1 MTDTGWVTTSV
12 RGPDT
17 GSEPG
22 RPWLPS
28 GRRLL
33 TFEIVIVLA
42 LSLGKSA
49 VYAVVDIVASA
60 TAPGGL
66 SAQVTVMN
74 SSKAPGRP
82 WLDLV
87 LQLLGLGFGLVPVVL
102 VGYLLLRDGLGW
114 RSIGLDRSRP
124 ARDVGGGMLLAAA
137 VGGAGLVLYLI
148 SHAMGVNLTVVA
160 ADLPDVWWRVPVLLL
175 AALQNALLEEVVVV
189 GYLLLRLRQ
198 LGVGDRTA
206 VGISALLRGSYHLYQ
221 GFGGFA
227 GNVAMGLIFGAVYRR
242 WGRLGPL
249 VVAHTL
255 MDAVAFV
262 GFTLLA
268 GKVSWLPS

>member
-1 MTDTGWVTTSV
+1 VTASV
-12 RGPDT
+12 RGPET
-17 GSEPG
+17 GAESVG
-22 RPWLPS
+22 PWLPA

-33 TFEIVIVLA
+33 IFEVVIVLA

-82 WLDLV
+82 WLDLA

-114 RSIGLDRSRP
+114 RSIGLDRTRP

-137 VGGAGLVLYLI
+137 VGGAGLVLYLV

-221 GFGGFA
+221 GFGAFA

>member
-1 MTDTGWVTTSV
+1 MTDTGYVTTSV
-12 RGPDT
+12 RGPEA
-17 GSEPG
+17 GAGPG

-28 GRRLL
+28 RRRLL
-33 TFEIVIVLA
+33 IFEVVVVLA

-49 VYAVVDIVASA
+49 IYAVVDIVASA

-66 SAQVTVMN
+66 AAQVTVMN

-87 LQLLGLGFGLVPVVL
+87 LQVLGLGFGLVPVVL
-102 VGYLLLRDGLGW
+102 VGYLLLRDGKGW
-114 RSIGLDRSRP
+114 RAIGLDRTRR
-124 ARDVGGGMLLAAA
+124 ARDVSGGMLLAAA

-206 VGISALLRGSYHLYQ
+206 IGISALLRGSYHLYQ

-262 GFTLLA
+262 GFTVLA

>member
-1 MTDTGWVTTSV
+1 MTDTGYVTTSV
-12 RGPDT
+12 RGPET
-17 GSEPG
+17 GAGPG

-33 TFEIVIVLA
+33 IFEVVVVLA

-49 VYAVVDIVASA
+49 IYAVVDIVASA

-66 SAQVTVMN
+66 AAQVTVMN

-87 LQLLGLGFGLVPVVL
+87 LQVLGLGFGLVPVVL
-102 VGYLLLRDGLGW
+102 VGYLLLRDGKGW
-114 RSIGLDRSRP
+114 RAIGLDRTRR
-124 ARDVGGGMLLAAA
+124 ARDVSGGMLLAAA

-206 VGISALLRGSYHLYQ
+206 IGISALLRGSYHLYQ

-262 GFTLLA
+262 GFTVLA
-268 GKVSWLPS
+268 GRVSWLPS

>member
-1 MTDTGWVTTSV
+1 MATSV
-12 RGPDT
+12 HDPLPTAR
-17 GSEPG
+17 EPG
-22 RPWLPS
+22 RTWP
-28 GRRLL
+28 GVARRLVV
-33 TFEIVIVLA
+33 FEIVLVLA

-49 VYAVVDIVASA
+49 IYAVVDIIASA
-60 TAPGGL
+60 TQPGGL
-66 SAQVTVMN
+66 AQQVTVMN

-87 LQLLGLGFGLVPVVL
+87 LQLLGLGFGLVPVLL
-102 VGYLLLRDGLGW
+102 VGYLLMRDGLGW

-124 ARDVGGGMLLAAA
+124 ARDVGAGVLLAAA
-137 VGGAGLVLYLI
+137 VGGAGLVLYLA
-148 SHAMGVNLTVVA
+148 SHALGANLTVVA
-160 ADLPDVWWRVPVLLL
+160 ANLPDVWWRYPVLLL
-175 AALQNALLEEVVVV
+175 AAFQNALLEEVIVV

-198 LGVGDRTA
+198 IGVGDRTA
-206 VGISALLRGSYHLYQ
+206 VGVSALLRGSYHLYQ

-242 WGRLGPL
+242 WGRLWPL

-255 MDAVAFV
+255 MDAVAFI

>member
-1 MTDTGWVTTSV
+1 MTDTGWVTTPV
-12 RGPDT
+12 RGPET
-17 GSEPG
+17 GAEAG

-33 TFEIVIVLA
+33 IFEVVVVLA

-66 SAQVTVMN
+66 AAQVTVMN

-102 VGYLLLRDGLGW
+102 VGYLLLRDRLGL
-114 RSIGLDRSRP
+114 RSIGLDRTRP

-148 SHAMGVNLTVVA
+148 SHATGVNLTVVA
-160 ADLPDVWWRVPVLLL
+160 ADLPDAWWRVPVLLL
-175 AALQNALLEEVVVV
+175 AAVQNALLEEVVVV

-198 LGVGDRTA
+198 LGIGDRTA
-206 VGISALLRGSYHLYQ
+206 IGISALLRGSYHLYQ

>member
-1 MTDTGWVTTSV
+1 
-12 RGPDT
+12 
-17 GSEPG
+17 
-22 RPWLPS
+22 
-28 GRRLL
+28 
-33 TFEIVIVLA
+33 
-42 LSLGKSA
+42 
-49 VYAVVDIVASA
+49 
-60 TAPGGL
+60 
-66 SAQVTVMN
+66 MN

-102 VGYLLLRDGLGW
+102 VGYLLLRDRLGL
-114 RSIGLDRSRP
+114 RSIGLDRTRP
-124 ARDVGGGMLLAAA
+124 ARDVGRGMLLAAA

-148 SHAMGVNLTVVA
+148 SHATGVNLTVVA
-160 ADLPDVWWRVPVLLL
+160 ADLPDAWWRVPVLLL
-175 AALQNALLEEVVVV
+175 AAVQNALLEEVVVV

-198 LGVGDRTA
+198 LGIGDRTA
-206 VGISALLRGSYHLYQ
+206 IGISALLRGSYHLYQ

>member
-1 MTDTGWVTTSV
+1 MTDTGWVTTPV
-12 RGPDT
+12 RGPET
-17 GSEPG
+17 GAEAG

-33 TFEIVIVLA
+33 IFEVVVVLA

-66 SAQVTVMN
+66 AAQVTVMN

-102 VGYLLLRDGLGW
+102 VGYLLLRDRLGL
-114 RSIGLDRSRP
+114 RSIGLDRTRP
-124 ARDVGGGMLLAAA
+124 ARDVGRGMLLAAA

-148 SHAMGVNLTVVA
+148 SHATGVNLTVVA
-160 ADLPDVWWRVPVLLL
+160 ADLPDAWWRVPVLLL
-175 AALQNALLEEVVVV
+175 AAVQNALLEEVVVV

-198 LGVGDRTA
+198 LGIGDRTA
-206 VGISALLRGSYHLYQ
+206 IGISALLRGSYHLYQ

>member
-1 MTDTGWVTTSV
+1 MTDTGWVTTPV
-12 RGPDT
+12 RGPET
-17 GSEPG
+17 GAEAG

-33 TFEIVIVLA
+33 IFEVVVVLA

-66 SAQVTVMN
+66 AAQVTVMN

-102 VGYLLLRDGLGW
+102 VGYLLLRDRLGL
-114 RSIGLDRSRP
+114 RSIGLDRTRP
-124 ARDVGGGMLLAAA
+124 ARDVGRGMLLAAA

-148 SHAMGVNLTVVA
+148 SHATGVNLTVVA

-175 AALQNALLEEVVVV
+175 AAVQNALLEEVVVV

-198 LGVGDRTA
+198 LGIGDRTA
-206 VGISALLRGSYHLYQ
+206 IGISALLRGSYHLYQ

>member
-1 MTDTGWVTTSV
+1 VTTSV
-12 RGPDT
+12 RGPET
-17 GSEPG
+17 GADPG

-33 TFEIVIVLA
+33 IFEVVVVLA

-66 SAQVTVMN
+66 AAQVTVMN

-102 VGYLLLRDGLGW
+102 VGYLLLRDRLGL
-114 RSIGLDRSRP
+114 RSIGLDRTRP
-124 ARDVGGGMLLAAA
+124 GRDAGGGMLLAAA

-175 AALQNALLEEVVVV
+175 AAVQNALLEEVVVV

-198 LGVGDRTA
+198 LGIGDRTA
-206 VGISALLRGSYHLYQ
+206 IGISALLRGSYHLYQ